1 MHIIELQ
8 GFDNL
13 NYDLKCKIMGHIIG
27 YDLDFDPSIKV
38 QRWHNWEKLR
48 PRIHLSKNNLK
59 WGAKLLKKTC
69 QKSKNSGKIVKSD
82 NCEESMNET
91 HVICESSEVFCW

>member
-59 WGAKLLKKTC
+59 WGAKLLEKTVKN
-69 QKSKNSGKIVKSD
+69 QRILEKS
-82 NCEESMNET
+82 
-91 HVICESSEVFCW
+91 